1 MKRYK
6 ILRSAL
12 KHGFTEE
19 EILGVLGMPAQ
30 EIVMRHDPLKVLHIG
45 FSSAGV
51 PLEVITDASEHD
63 EGVRVVIHAMRLGK
77 QYHPGQRR
85 RRS

>member
-1 MKRYK
+1 MAYE

-12 KHGFTEE
+12 KHGFTEDD
-19 EILGVLGMPAQ
+19 ILGVLGMPSQ
-30 EIVMRHDPLKVLHIG
+30 KIVMRYDPLKVLHIG
-45 FSSAGV
+45 FTDAGV

-77 QYHPGQRR
+77 QYHPGKRR